1 MNRPEIIALS
11 IEELRRLEQ
20 VDRFTAEGA
29 AGVVHLCDMLT
40 DSSWVVRRAVVAALA
55 AAGEPAVE
63 PLCDLL
69 RTRRDHEGRL
79 AACVDALVAS
89 TAPVEG
95 AMVALTDDP
104 NPALVSDAAQVLGR
118 RRAGSATP
126 VLVRLSNHAD
136 DNVAVAAIEALGRLG
151 GRAAVESLTQIV
163 SGGNFFRTFPAIDVL
178 GRSGDPRAVE
188 PLSGLLDHPQFAS
201 EAARA
206 LGRTGDPRAVAPLVA
221 LAERGSEALVRVA
234 ALSLADLAERHRER
248 YGRSAAVDD
257 AISEAAARDG
267 LVRRLDQSI
276 AAADPD
282 EQIAVARVL
291 GAVDSD
297 EAVPVLTR
305 LLELP
310 EPVASAAAD
319 GLRRVGERA
328 DAQVLVALRDGD
340 SERRLALLPQISRR
354 GAVGAVLTCLDDRD
368 AVVRGAAC
376 DALARIGDASVV
388 PRVFELLADRSP
400 RVSQAAVGAI
410 QSLGSAETEALG
422 LAAAR
427 SPQPEV
433 RRAAFRILSYF
444 GYASAMEVFS
454 DALEDPDTR
463 VRDAAIQ
470 GLPYIEAPQALEKLL
485 AASRHLNERVR
496 AVAFRALGHS
506 RGDVRV
512 VSVLLRGLGDID
524 SWARYYAAQS
534 LGRLGV
540 EQATA
545 ALARLLED
553 PAGQVR
559 VAAIEALS
567 HLRSELAFQSLRDA
581 SQAGDPD
588 VRRAALIGLGISRRA
603 EAEPILLESTM
614 SLDPAT
620 RLVAVS
626 AVADY
631 ESREVLGALERA
643 AGDRDE
649 SVRTAAVG
657 FLSSRSGAE
666 ATRSLVRILPRFP
679 DRERVVD
686 ALSVWVDGRVEAL
699 VDGLAVADDEVAPQ
713 LVAALVRMR
722 RPDAWRALA
731 DAMTLDNPAA
741 RKAVAAALPAVTT
754 REAHEALTRAAT
766 EDADEEVRRIA
777 SLVLTGQ

>member
-11 IEELRRLEQ
+11 IAELRRLEQ
-20 VDRFTAEGA
+20 VDQLVGPGGP
-29 AGVVHLCDMLT
+29 GVAPLCDMLT
-40 DSSWVVRRAVVAALA
+40 DSSWVVRRAVVSALA
-55 AAGEPAVE
+55 AVGEPAVA
-63 PLCDLL
+63 PLCHIL
-69 RTRRDHEGRL
+69 RTSRDHEGRL
-79 AACVDALVAS
+79 AASVDALVAS
-89 TAPVEG
+89 VAPVED
-95 AMVALTDDP
+95 AMIALTGDP
-104 NPALVSDAAQVLGR
+104 NPAVVSDAAQVLGR
-118 RRAGSATP
+118 RRSSSATP
-126 VLVRLSNHAD
+126 ILVALAQHAD
-136 DNVAVAAIEALGRLG
+136 DNAAVSAIEALGRVG
-151 GRAAVESLTQIV
+151 GRAAVGSLIEIV
-163 SGGNFFRTFPAIDVL
+163 ERGDFFRTFPAIDVL
-178 GRSGDPRAVE
+178 GRSGDPRVVA
-188 PLSGLLDHPQFAS
+188 PLSRLLDHPHFAP

-206 LGRTGDPRAVAPLVA
+206 LGRTGDPQAVPPLVSM
-221 LAERGSEALVRVA
+221 AERGGEALVRVA

-248 YGRSAAVDD
+248 YGHSGAVED
-257 AISEAAARDG
+257 AICEAAARDG

-276 AAADPD
+276 AAADAD

-328 DAQVLVALRDGD
+328 DAQVIAALRFGD

-354 GAVGAVLTCLDDRD
+354 GAIEAVLTCLDDRD
-368 AVVRGAAC
+368 PSVRAAAC
-376 DALARIGDASVV
+376 DALARVGQAAVV
-388 PRVFELLADRSP
+388 PRLFELLADRSA

-410 QSLGSAETEALG
+410 QSLGSTETEALG

-444 GYASAMEVFS
+444 GCASALSVFS
-454 DALEDPDTR
+454 DALEDPDPR

-485 AASRHLNERVR
+485 AAARHANERVR

-524 SWARYYAAQS
+524 SWARYFAAQS

-540 EQATA
+540 EQATS

-553 PAGQVR
+553 SAGQVR

-581 SQAGDPD
+581 SQVGDPD

-603 EAEPILLESTM
+603 EAEPLLLESTV

-643 AGDRDE
+643 AADRDE
-649 SVRTAAVG
+649 SVRTAAIG
-657 FLSSRSGAE
+657 FLSSRSGGE
-666 ATRSLVRILPRFP
+666 ATQSLIRILPGFAQ
-679 DRERVVD
+679 RERVVE
-686 ALSVWVDGRVEAL
+686 ALSVWVDGRVDALVEAL
-699 VDGLAVADDEVAPQ
+699 AWADDEIAPH
-713 LVAALVRMR
+713 LVAALVRIR
-722 RPDAWRALA
+722 RADAWRALVG
-731 DAMTLDNPAA
+731 AMTVPNPAA
-741 RKAVAAALPAVTT
+741 RKAVAAALPAVDT
-754 REAHEALTRAAT
+754 REARDALTRAAT

-777 SLVLTGQ
+777 SLVLIRQ